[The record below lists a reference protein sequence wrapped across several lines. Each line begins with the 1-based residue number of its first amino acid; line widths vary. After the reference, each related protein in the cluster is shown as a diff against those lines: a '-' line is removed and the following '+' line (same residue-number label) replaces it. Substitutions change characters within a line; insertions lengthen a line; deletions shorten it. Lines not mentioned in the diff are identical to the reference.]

1 MERHRGDEAISAT
14 KWKDVSAS
22 ERAECQKISDAD
34 KERYYEEMRN
44 YVPLPDEKEEE
55 PAPRYDKDG
64 NRKRR
69 KRIKTR
75 RAKTEARTSS
85 GRKSTAKSTFDRRLR
100 RRKLFLS
107 ATKRRNS
114 ATRGRR

>member
-1 MERHRGDEAISAT
+1 M
-14 KWKDVSAS
+14 SAS

-69 KRIKTR
+69 KRIK
-75 RAKTEARTSS
+75 RAAQKPKRTSS